1 MNSRSTLRPSKALLQ
16 PPGRVVRQSPLA
28 LPHQRSTAFKRAGDR
43 PHPITAT
50 YSRRKTRGL
59 KLLLRAFDN
68 IAERLRRPKNARSA
82 LAAPGYYFR
91 ERLL

>member
-1 MNSRSTLRPSKALLQ
+1 
-16 PPGRVVRQSPLA
+16 
-28 LPHQRSTAFKRAGDR
+28 
-43 PHPITAT
+43 
-50 YSRRKTRGL
+50 
-59 KLLLRAFDN
+59 LLRAFDN